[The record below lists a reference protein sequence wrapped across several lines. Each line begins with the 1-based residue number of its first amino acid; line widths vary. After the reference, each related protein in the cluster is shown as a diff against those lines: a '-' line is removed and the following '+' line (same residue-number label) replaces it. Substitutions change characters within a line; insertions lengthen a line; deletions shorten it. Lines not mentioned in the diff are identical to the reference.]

1 MIKLY
6 DIALSG
12 NCHKVR
18 LMLSLLNIEFELI
31 PVDLLAGENQTAQ
44 FLQLNPLGE
53 VPVLVDGDVILRDSQ
68 AILIYLAK
76 RYGNEDWLPTEAE
89 ALSHVMEW
97 LFFAANYIRQGPEF
111 ARRYYKFNLKLDIE
125 LATERA
131 YSVLKILDDRLSQK
145 SWLAG
150 GNCPTIADIAC
161 FPYIGLAPE
170 GKITLDSYQNVI
182 SWFDRIKQ
190 LPGYI
195 GMPGL

>member
-6 DIALSG
+6 DLDLSG

-18 LMLSLLNIEFELI
+18 LMLSLLSKEFESI
-31 PVDLLAGENQTAQ
+31 PVDLFGGEAQTPA
-44 FLQLNPLGE
+44 FLKLNLLGE
-53 VPVLVDGDVILRDSQ
+53 VPVLVDGNVILRDSQ
-68 AILIYLAK
+68 AILVYLAK

-89 ALSHVMEW
+89 TMSHVMEW

-111 ARRYYKFNLKLDIE
+111 ARRYYKFNLKIDIE

-145 SWLAG
+145 FWLTSAHA
-150 GNCPTIADIAC
+150 TIADIAC

-170 GKITLDSYQNVI
+170 GKIALDSYQNVI
-182 SWFDRIKQ
+182 SWLERIKQ
-190 LPGYI
+190 LPGYLS
-195 GMPGL
+195 MPGL